1 MIALV
6 VVIHILVCVTLI
18 GVVLL
23 QQGKG
28 ADVGA
33 VFGGSSQTVFGASG
47 AGNLLTKVTGV
58 CAVIFFTTSLIL
70 AYSSTRHATSSI
82 FEGVKVPLKN
92 LSPGNVG
99 APVIPPAL
107 GGNAPRPA
115 GSPAAGTSGVTGAA
129 ANSAAVTPAS
139 VAASPA
145 SSVAPSP
152 VASSAPSVA
161 PTAAATSAAGKP
173 TKAKGKKVSKRVPAA
188 SAP

>member
-58 CAVIFFTTSLIL
+58 CAIIFFTTSLIL
-70 AYSSTRHATSSI
+70 AYSSTRRATGSI
-82 FEGVKVPLKN
+82 FEGARVPLKN
-92 LSPGNVG
+92 LPPANLG
-99 APVIPPAL
+99 APVMPPPLSGNTSGAAGSSGITSKPPPPL
-107 GGNAPRPA
+107 ANAP
-115 GSPAAGTSGVTGAA
+115 
-129 ANSAAVTPAS
+129 
-139 VAASPA
+139 VAA
-145 SSVAPSP
+145 
-152 VASSAPSVA
+152 
-161 PTAAATSAAGKP
+161 K
-173 TKAKGKKVSKRVPAA
+173 VPAA
-188 SAP
+188 PSTPAGHK